1 MVPRNSLFPVP
12 VPGPDGQTGFRNVAE
27 CIDEGCGKTAVC
39 EQPEK
44 KSECGGT
51 IWKIS
56 INLYIC
62 GIDKA

>member
-12 VPGPDGQTGFRNVAE
+12 VPSLDGQARFRNVAE
-27 CIDEGCGKTAVC
+27 CIDEGCGKTAVR